1 MANIS
6 VLNQAEREAGVER
19 ALEHSDDSALSSEI
33 IGKHEEADKKLE
45 ITQEIEKE
53 TQTQNG
59 SVDFD
64 PDIFD
69 ERISEL
75 EEQRDNTADDREGR
89 KIKSKINKDIKITKE
104 VRSKVRLIGFD
115 EVKQNY
121 QKEKQ
126 QLENTHPFL
135 KDSNEVQKIKDQTFS
150 DIDPTG
156 TVEHHAYAE
165 NTLETIKR
173 QKIFENLEKLKQ
185 EQYEL
190 VDQGRHDEA
199 KEIFNSTYRDTVTEA
214 YRLVGREHNKAV
226 EKKEEIDKKHEEMLR
241 RLADGRTETKEDA
254 EERER
259 LQIESKALDNI
270 IKAFSEEIVQNELA
284 KKYSLWTHVGRN
296 MESSENSSSTNAE
309 EDNVNTENNTTETEQ
324 TENPFQRKNL
334 KFTTKLIIGA
344 AAGAATAVGG
354 AALIGTGSVVIIPG
368 VIGAGLVFN
377 KLRKGEIPFY
387 NYFRER
393 KTQALKDKINGLSDS
408 DPRKAQYETELKQ
421 RLETSQKI
429 KEITRIAGI
438 GGTGGFV
445 AGPTIGIVFGAP
457 VGAGVVAAPEGYNWT
472 KDKKNKYEKAFTP
485 QYLNLNTE
493 LGIDSNDLTNI
504 NFVQNGNLAVNE
516 RAGGELGKLHGQFH
530 NGVMRRVQKENL
542 NKQAYLNALK
552 EIQQEHTQTG
562 QVDLTEKINSV
573 VQASTNTTST

>member
-6 VLNQAEREAGVER
+6 VLNQAERQVGVER
-19 ALEHSDDSALSSEI
+19 AVEHSDDSALSSEI
-33 IGKHEEADKKLE
+33 IGKHEEADKRLK
-45 ITQEIEKE
+45 IAQEIEKE
-53 TQTQNG
+53 TQEQNG
-59 SVDFD
+59 NIDFD
-64 PDIFD
+64 PSIFD

-89 KIKSKINKDIKITKE
+89 KIRSKINKDIKITKE
-104 VRSKVRLIGFD
+104 VRGEVRLIGFD

-121 QKEKQ
+121 QERKE

-135 KDSNEVQKIKDQTFS
+135 KDPNEVQRIKDQTFS

-173 QKIFENLEKLKQ
+173 QKIFENLEKLRQ

-214 YRLVGREHNKAV
+214 YRLVGREHNKAL

-270 IKAFSEEIVQNELA
+270 IKKFSEEVVQNELA

-296 MESSENSSSTNAE
+296 MESGGNNSENT
-309 EDNVNTENNTTETEQ
+309 TEGNNTTETEQ
-324 TENPFQRKNL
+324 TDNPFQRKNL

-344 AAGAATAVGG
+344 TAGVATASATILGG
-354 AALIGTGSVVIIPG
+354 AALAGVGASSVLIIPG
-368 VIGAGLVFN
+368 VIGAGLVFG
-377 KLRKGEIPFY
+377 KLRKGDIPFY

-429 KEITRIAGI
+429 KEITRIAGL
-438 GGTGGFV
+438 GGSGGFV
-445 AGPTIGIVFGAP
+445 MGALSSVSIVYGVAAAGG
-457 VGAGVVAAPEGYNWT
+457 VAAPEGYRWT
-472 KDKKNKYEKAFTP
+472 KDKYEKTFSP

-493 LGIDSNDLTNI
+493 LGIDNNDLTDI

-516 RAGGELGKLHGQFH
+516 RSGGELGKLHGQFH
-530 NGVMRRVQKENL
+530 TEVMRRVQKENL